1 MKDKKWT
8 LYRHVSPSGK
18 IYIGITS
25 KYPVYKRWRYGT
37 GYVNNTYFNNAIIK
51 YGWDNIKHEI
61 LFTNLDEDRAKRL
74 EIELIR
80 HYKGLGIS
88 YNITNGGDGTLG
100 RKFSKET
107 IEKMRNS
114 HKGKVITES
123 WRKYMSEAQ
132 KRRDSYVISEKGKE
146 NIRNGIRNYY
156 KNHSSPRRGITLS
169 EEEKQK
175 NRDSQKCKAVIQYDL
190 NMNKIAEYQSIG
202 LASKITGEHLSHISE
217 CCRGKVK
224 RVKQYI
230 WRFKDG
236 I

>member
-1 MKDKKWT
+1 
-8 LYRHVSPSGK
+8 
-18 IYIGITS
+18 
-25 KYPVYKRWRYGT
+25 
-37 GYVNNTYFNNAIIK
+37 
-51 YGWDNIKHEI
+51 
-61 LFTNLDEDRAKRL
+61 
-74 EIELIR
+74 
-80 HYKGLGIS
+80 
-88 YNITNGGDGTLG
+88 
-100 RKFSKET
+100 
-107 IEKMRNS
+107 
-114 HKGKVITES
+114 
-123 WRKYMSEAQ
+123 MSEAQ

-230 WRFKDG
+230 WRCNFFG
-236 I
+236 

>member
-1 MKDKKWT
+1 MNDKKWT

-100 RKFSKET
+100 RKFSKE
-107 IEKMRNS
+107 S
-114 HKGKVITES
+114 L
-123 WRKYMSEAQ
+123 Q
-132 KRRDSYVISEKGKE
+132 KSILAKTMIMFLQRTLTKIIS
-146 NIRNGIRNYY
+146 IR
-156 KNHSSPRRGITLS
+156 TLFL
-169 EEEKQK
+169 
-175 NRDSQKCKAVIQYDL
+175 IP
-190 NMNKIAEYQSIG
+190 
-202 LASKITGEHLSHISE
+202 
-217 CCRGKVK
+217 
-224 RVKQYI
+224 
-230 WRFKDG
+230 
-236 I
+236 